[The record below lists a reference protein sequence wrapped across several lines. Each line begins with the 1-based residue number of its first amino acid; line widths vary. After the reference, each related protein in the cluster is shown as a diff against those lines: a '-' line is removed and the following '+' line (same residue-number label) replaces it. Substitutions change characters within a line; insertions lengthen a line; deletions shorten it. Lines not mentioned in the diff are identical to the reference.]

1 MLQLLR
7 PRWGT
12 RRAGSGPDPARSR
25 ASHPG
30 LSILVDRGHLGPE
43 AVERALAR
51 AAESRQPLPVVLSE
65 LELLTGHEWAALM
78 AERYGLEQ
86 AGPAELPTVPLLPET
101 FAPRF
106 LRQAWVLPLALDET
120 TLWLGMADPADEAAL
135 KAARLAAE
143 RDVVP
148 VVVPVEN
155 LREAFERL
163 FDSGQRALQEIVD
176 DLALPGL
183 DDASNVEQLID
194 LAKEA
199 PVVRLVNQLLT
210 DALRMGAS
218 DIHIEPYPDRL
229 QVRYRIH
236 GRLKEIG
243 APPAKL
249 AAAVISRIK
258 ILAKLDIAERRLPQ
272 DGRSQLTLLDRRI
285 DLRVATMPT
294 IHGESLVIRLLD
306 QAAGSVELGHVG
318 LTPANEAALRRQL
331 QSPHGMILVTGPTGS
346 GKTTTLYGALRTLDA
361 ASDKI
366 ISIEDPIEY
375 QIDGVTQIQ
384 VKPEIELS
392 FARILRSVVRH
403 DPNVVMVGETRDA
416 ETAEIAV
423 HAALTGHLMLTTLHT
438 NSAAGAVA
446 RLLDMGVEPYLL
458 ASVLRCVIGQRLVGV
473 LCDACKEAYVP
484 SVDER
489 HVFENRGIELPTP
502 LRLCRPVGCRA
513 CNELGFTGRIGIFEL
528 LEVDEPVRE
537 LIRDQAP
544 SQTLHA
550 QALERGMTTMFQDGL
565 AKALAGTT
573 TLEEVCRVTEEW

>member
-1 MLQLLR
+1 MLQLFR
-7 PRWGT
+7 PQRS
-12 RRAGSGPDPARSR
+12 RRDARRPDPARAT

-30 LSILVDRGHLGPE
+30 LAILIERGRLGPE
-43 AVERALAR
+43 AIEQALAQV
-51 AAESRQPLPVVLSE
+51 AATRQPLPVVLAE
-65 LELLTGHEWAALM
+65 LDLLSGYDWAAAI
-78 AERYGLEQ
+78 AERYGLER
-86 AGPAELPTVPLLPET
+86 AGAAEMPESPVLGDT
-101 FAPRF
+101 FTARF
-106 LRQAWVLPLALDET
+106 LRQAWVLPLAVDET
-120 TLWLGMADPADEAAL
+120 TLWLGMADPADEAAI
-135 KAARLAAE
+135 KAVKLAAE
-143 RDVVP
+143 RNVVP
-148 VVVPVEN
+148 VVVPVEE
-155 LREAFERL
+155 LKEAYARL
-163 FDSGQRALQEIVD
+163 FDSGSRALQQIVD
-176 DLALPGL
+176 DLALQGL
-183 DDASNVEQLID
+183 DDAANVEQLID

-210 DALRMGAS
+210 DALRMAAS

-229 QVRYRIH
+229 SVRYRIH

-243 APPAKL
+243 SPPAKL
-249 AAAVISRIK
+249 AAAVVSRIK

-272 DGRSQLTLLDRRI
+272 DGRSQLRLLDRPI

-306 QAAGSVELGHVG
+306 QAAGSVQLDQIG
-318 LTPANEAALRRQL
+318 LRPENEAVLRRQL
-331 QSPHGMILVTGPTGS
+331 KAPHGMILVTGPTGS

-361 ASDKI
+361 AADKI

-375 QIDGVTQIQ
+375 QIAGLTQIQ

-473 LCDACKEAYVP
+473 LCEQCKEAYVP

-489 HVFENRGIELPTP
+489 HVFESRGIALPTP
-502 LRLCRPVGCRA
+502 LRLHRPVGCRS
-513 CNELGFTGRIGIFEL
+513 CNEVGFTGRIGIFEL
-528 LEVDEPVRE
+528 LEIDESLRE
-537 LIRDQAP
+537 LIRDRAP
-544 SQTLHA
+544 SQALQAHA
-550 QALERGMTTMFQDGL
+550 LAHGMTSMFQDGL
-565 AKALAGTT
+565 MKVLAGTT

>member
-1 MLQLLR
+1 MLQLFR
-7 PRWGT
+7 PRRAPGQT
-12 RRAGSGPDPARSR
+12 RRADPARAR
-25 ASHPG
+25 AGHPG
-30 LSILVDRGHLGPE
+30 LSILAERGLLTPAE
-43 AVERALAR
+43 IDQALAK
-51 AAESRQPLPVVLSE
+51 AAETRQPLPVVLSE
-65 LELLTGHEWAALM
+65 LSLLTGYDWAALM
-78 AERYGLEQ
+78 AERYGLER
-86 AGPAELPTVPLLPET
+86 AGGDVIPTAPILPEA
-101 FAPRF
+101 FASRF
-106 LRQAWVLPLALDET
+106 LRQAWVLPLAIDET
-120 TLWLGMADPADEAAL
+120 TLWLGMADPADAAAM

-143 RDVVP
+143 REVVP
-148 VVVPVEN
+148 VVVPVEE
-155 LREAFERL
+155 LKEAFERL
-163 FDSGQRALQEIVD
+163 FETGSRALQEIVD
-176 DLALPGL
+176 DLGAPGL
-183 DDASNVEQLID
+183 DDPANVEQLID

-210 DALRMGAS
+210 DALRAGAS
-218 DIHIEPYPDRL
+218 DIHIEPFPDRL

-236 GRLKEIG
+236 GRLKDIG

-249 AAAVISRIK
+249 GAAVVSRIK

-272 DGRSQLTLLDRRI
+272 DGRSQLQLLDRPI

-306 QAAGSVELGHVG
+306 QAAGSVALPEVG
-318 LTPANEAALRRQL
+318 LTAEDEAVLRRQL
-331 QSPHGMILVTGPTGS
+331 AAPHGMILVTGPTGS

-361 ASDKI
+361 KSDKI

-384 VKPEIELS
+384 VKSDIELS
-392 FARILRSVVRH
+392 FARVLRSVVRH
-403 DPNVVMVGETRDA
+403 DPNVIMVGETRDA

-473 LCDACKEAYVP
+473 LCDACKEAYDA

-489 HVFENRGIELPTP
+489 HVFASRGIAVPEP
-502 LRLCRPVGCRA
+502 LRLYRPAGCRA
-513 CNELGFTGRIGIFEL
+513 CNEVGFVGRIGIFEL
-528 LEVDEPVRE
+528 LEIDEPLRE
-537 LIRDQAP
+537 LIRDRAP
-544 SQTLHA
+544 SQSLHGHA
-550 QALERGMTTMFQDGL
+550 VGRGMTTMFQDGL
-565 AKALAGTT
+565 GKALAGRT

>member
-1 MLQLLR
+1 MLQLFR
-7 PRWGT
+7 PQ
-12 RRAGSGPDPARSR
+12 RAQREASRPDPDRAR

-30 LSILVDRGHLGPE
+30 LAILIDRGRLGAAE
-43 AVERALAR
+43 IERALVRAR
-51 AAESRQPLPVVLSE
+51 ETREPLPVVFSRLGLLS
-65 LELLTGHEWAALM
+65 GYDWAALM
-78 AERYGLEQ
+78 VERYGLEQ
-86 AGPAELPTVPLLPET
+86 AGAAEIPDAPLLAET
-101 FAPRF
+101 FASRF
-106 LRQAWVLPLALDET
+106 LRQAWVLPLAVDET
-120 TLWLGMADPADEAAL
+120 TLWLGMADPADEAAI
-135 KAARLAAE
+135 KAVKLAAE
-143 RDVVP
+143 RQVVP
-148 VVVPVEN
+148 VVLPVED
-155 LREAFERL
+155 LEAAYARL
-163 FDSGQRALQEIVD
+163 FDSGSRALQEIVD

-183 DDASNVEQLID
+183 DEAANAEQLSD
-194 LAKEA
+194 LANEV

-229 QVRYRIH
+229 AVRYRIH

-243 APPAKL
+243 APPPKL
-249 AAAVISRIK
+249 AAAVVSRIK
-258 ILAKLDIAERRLPQ
+258 ILARLDIAERRLPQ
-272 DGRSQLTLLDRRI
+272 DGRSQLKLLERPI

-306 QAAGSVELGHVG
+306 QASGSVELDQIG
-318 LTPANEAALRRQL
+318 LPPHNEAILRRQL
-331 QSPHGMILVTGPTGS
+331 QAPHGMMLVTGPTGS

-361 ASDKI
+361 AADKI

-375 QIDGVTQIQ
+375 QINGVTQIQ

-403 DPNVVMVGETRDA
+403 DPNVIMVGETRDA

-458 ASVLRCVIGQRLVGV
+458 ASVLRCVIGQRLVAV
-473 LCDACKEAYVP
+473 LCEGCKEAYVP

-489 HVFENRGIELPTP
+489 HVFESRGIELPTP
-502 LRLCRPVGCRA
+502 LRLHRPVGCRA
-513 CNELGFTGRIGIFEL
+513 CNEVGFTGRVGIFEL
-528 LEVDEPVRE
+528 LEIDEPMRV
-537 LIRDQAP
+537 LIRDRAP
-544 SQTLHA
+544 SQTL
-550 QALERGMTTMFQDGL
+550 QAAAASRGMTSMFQDGL
-565 AKALAGTT
+565 MKALAGTT

>member
-12 RRAGSGPDPARSR
+12 RKAGAGADPARSR

-30 LSILVDRGHLGPE
+30 LSILVERGHLGPE
-43 AVERALAR
+43 AIERALVR
-51 AAESRQPLPVVLSE
+51 AAETRQPLPVVLSE
-65 LELLTGHEWAALM
+65 LELLTGHDWAALM

-86 AGPAELPTVPLLPET
+86 AGPAELPTAPLLPET
-101 FAPRF
+101 FAARF
-106 LRQAWVLPLALDET
+106 LRQAWVLPLAMDET

-148 VVVPVEN
+148 VVVPVED
-155 LREAFERL
+155 LREAYSRL

-318 LTPANEAALRRQL
+318 LAPGNEAALRRQL
-331 QSPHGMILVTGPTGS
+331 
-346 GKTTTLYGALRTLDA
+346 
-361 ASDKI
+361 
-366 ISIEDPIEY
+366 
-375 QIDGVTQIQ
+375 
-384 VKPEIELS
+384 
-392 FARILRSVVRH
+392 
-403 DPNVVMVGETRDA
+403 
-416 ETAEIAV
+416 
-423 HAALTGHLMLTTLHT
+423 
-438 NSAAGAVA
+438 
-446 RLLDMGVEPYLL
+446 
-458 ASVLRCVIGQRLVGV
+458 
-473 LCDACKEAYVP
+473 
-484 SVDER
+484 
-489 HVFENRGIELPTP
+489 
-502 LRLCRPVGCRA
+502 
-513 CNELGFTGRIGIFEL
+513 
-528 LEVDEPVRE
+528 
-537 LIRDQAP
+537 
-544 SQTLHA
+544 
-550 QALERGMTTMFQDGL
+550 
-565 AKALAGTT
+565 
-573 TLEEVCRVTEEW
+573 

>member
-1 MLQLLR
+1 MLQLFR
-7 PRWGT
+7 PQRA
-12 RRAGSGPDPARSR
+12 RREARRSDPVLAP
-25 ASHPG
+25 ANHPG
-30 LSILVDRGHLGPE
+30 LAILTERQLLRAE
-43 AVERALAR
+43 AVERACAR
-51 AAESRQPLPVVLSE
+51 AAATRQPLPVVLVD
-65 LELLTGHEWAALM
+65 LDLLSGYDWATLM
-78 AERYGLEQ
+78 SERYGLER
-86 AGPAELPTVPLLPET
+86 AGAAEIPDAPILAET
-101 FAPRF
+101 FTARF
-106 LRQAWVLPLALDET
+106 LRQAWVLPLAVDET
-120 TLWLGMADPADEAAL
+120 TLWLGMADPADEASI
-135 KAARLAAE
+135 KAVRLAAE
-143 RDVVP
+143 RNVVP
-148 VVVPVEN
+148 VVVAVED
-155 LREAFERL
+155 LTEAFARL
-163 FDSGQRALQEIVD
+163 FDSGSRALQEIVD

-183 DDASNVEQLID
+183 EDPANVEQLID

-210 DALRMGAS
+210 DALRMAAS

-229 QVRYRIH
+229 SVRYRIH

-249 AAAVISRIK
+249 AAAVVSRIK

-272 DGRSQLTLLDRRI
+272 DGRSQLRLLDRPI

-306 QAAGSVELGHVG
+306 QAAGSVQLDQVG
-318 LTPANEAALRRQL
+318 LRPENETALRRQL
-331 QSPHGMILVTGPTGS
+331 ATPHGMVLVTGPTGS

-361 ASDKI
+361 ATDKI

-375 QIDGVTQIQ
+375 QINGVTQIQ

-392 FARILRSVVRH
+392 FARVLRSVVRH
-403 DPNVVMVGETRDA
+403 DPDVVMVGETRDA

-423 HAALTGHLMLTTLHT
+423 HAALTGHLLLTTLHT

-473 LCDACKEAYVP
+473 LCEQCKEAYVP

-489 HVFENRGIELPTP
+489 PLFEKRGIALPTP
-502 LRLCRPVGCRA
+502 LRLYRPAGCRA

-528 LEVDEPVRE
+528 LEIDEPLRE
-537 LIRDQAP
+537 LIRERAP
-544 SQTLHA
+544 SQALQAHA
-550 QALERGMTTMFQDGL
+550 LANGMTSMFQDGL
-565 AKALAGTT
+565 LKALSGTT

>member
-1 MLQLLR
+1 MLQLFR
-7 PRWGT
+7 PQRARHEA
-12 RRAGSGPDPARSR
+12 RRADPVLAQ
-25 ASHPG
+25 ANHPG
-30 LSILVDRGHLGPE
+30 LAILTERGLLGAE
-43 AVERALAR
+43 AIEQALAQG
-51 AAESRQPLPVVLSE
+51 AATRQPLPVVLVE
-65 LELLTGHEWAALM
+65 LGLLSGYDWAALI
-78 AERYGLEQ
+78 AERYGLERGGAQ
-86 AGPAELPTVPLLPET
+86 EIPDTPVLGESFSA
-101 FAPRF
+101 RF
-106 LRQAWVLPLALDET
+106 LRQAWVLPLAVDET
-120 TLWLGMADPADEAAL
+120 TLWLGMADPADEASI
-135 KAARLAAE
+135 KAVRLAAE
-143 RDVVP
+143 RNVVP
-148 VVVPVEN
+148 VVVPVED
-155 LREAFERL
+155 LKEAYARL
-163 FDSGQRALQEIVD
+163 FESGSRALQEIVD

-183 DDASNVEQLID
+183 DDPANVEQLID

-210 DALRMGAS
+210 DALRMAAS

-229 QVRYRIH
+229 SVRYRIH

-249 AAAVISRIK
+249 AAAVVSRIK

-272 DGRSQLTLLDRRI
+272 DGRSQLRLLDRPI

-306 QAAGSVELGHVG
+306 QAAGSVQLDQVG
-318 LTPANEAALRRQL
+318 LRPENETLLRRQL
-331 QSPHGMILVTGPTGS
+331 AAPHGMILVTGPTGS

-361 ASDKI
+361 AADKI

-375 QIDGVTQIQ
+375 QIAGVTQIQ

-392 FARILRSVVRH
+392 FSRILRSVVRH
-403 DPNVVMVGETRDA
+403 DPNVIMVGETRDA

-473 LCDACKEAYVP
+473 LCELCKEAYVP

-489 HVFENRGIELPTP
+489 HVFECRGIQLPTP
-502 LRLCRPVGCRA
+502 LRLYRPGGCRA
-513 CNELGFTGRIGIFEL
+513 CNEVGFTGRIGIFEM
-528 LEVDEPVRE
+528 LEIDEPLRE
-537 LIRDQAP
+537 LIRERAP
-544 SQTLHA
+544 SQSLQAHA
-550 QALERGMTTMFQDGL
+550 LTHGMTSMFQDGL
-565 AKALAGTT
+565 FKALAGMT